1 MDQTNFES
9 ANEEYNIGKKET
21 MIKVSQEEK
30 INQLTMQPLQQK
42 VANDIVVT
50 TET

>member
-9 ANEEYNIGKKET
+9 ANEEHNIGKKET
-21 MIKVSQEEK
+21 SKVSQEEK
-30 INQLTMQPLQQK
+30 INQLMMQPLQQK
-42 VANDIVVT
+42 VANDNVVT